1 MRLGLR
7 QTDLAKLVGYD
18 QTYLSAL
25 ENGTK
30 GPPTE
35 ELVEKLIRA
44 LELEEEEQI
53 QLKLAVHE
61 SQKKYVLSSDMPAE
75 IFKMMSELWGALDTM
90 HPAQVQAIRSI
101 TQLKGQPTVTP
112 VPDRVRI
119 VRRQKEEAKM

>member
-44 LELEEEEQI
+44 LELEEQEQAK
-53 QLKLAVHE
+53 LKLAVRE
-61 SQKKYVLSSDMPAE
+61 SQKKYVLPSDVPVE
-75 IFKMMSELWGALDTM
+75 IFKMMNELWDALDTIR
-90 HPAQVQAIRSI
+90 PAQVQAIRLIAQINEQSNI
-101 TQLKGQPTVTP
+101 KP
-112 VPDRVRI
+112 VADRIRI
-119 VRRQKEEAKM
+119 VRRQKEVAKM